1 MIKKLISY
9 FFDKKDKPPKHYI
22 QLKGVEPSFAIG
34 NSYRVELS
42 KFTNAML
49 DDVIN
54 AVLAEY
60 GKDENR
66 IIEILSDSL
75 INDIYEL
82 ITIKFSH
89 WEMVFNIQSTKLATN
104 FVNHVD
110 VNVKYH
116 LKRNA
121 APLKTVSQSKYDEF
135 KIKISQDTKNIIL
148 AKEAVIKDNINLITN
163 IPEKTAEQIHRVVME
178 ASSRGRDKT
187 FLEEELLKIKG
198 MTKNRVKLIA
208 RDQLNKVTS
217 VINAVKQAELG
228 IKQNIWKHSKA
239 SKEPRK
245 SHVQADGKVYD
256 IDKGCLID
264 GKYIYPG
271 ELVNCRCFAASVIN
285 LE

>member
-1 MIKKLISY
+1 MIKKLINY
-9 FFDKKDKPPKHYI
+9 FFDKKDKTPKHYI

-42 KFTNAML
+42 RFTNAML

-66 IIEILSDSL
+66 ITEILSDSL
-75 INDIYEL
+75 ISDIYEL
-82 ITIKFSH
+82 ITLKFSH
-89 WEMVFNIQSTKLATN
+89 WEMIFDIQSTKLATN

-116 LKRNA
+116 LKRNV
-121 APLKTVSQSKYDEF
+121 APLKTVSESKYDEF

-148 AKEAVIKDNINLITN
+148 AKEAVIKDNVNLITN

-187 FLEEELLKIKG
+187 FLKEELLKIKG

-239 SKEPRK
+239 GKEPRK
-245 SHVQADGKVYD
+245 SHVQADGKIYD

-271 ELVNCRCFAASVIN
+271 ELVNCKCFAASIIN